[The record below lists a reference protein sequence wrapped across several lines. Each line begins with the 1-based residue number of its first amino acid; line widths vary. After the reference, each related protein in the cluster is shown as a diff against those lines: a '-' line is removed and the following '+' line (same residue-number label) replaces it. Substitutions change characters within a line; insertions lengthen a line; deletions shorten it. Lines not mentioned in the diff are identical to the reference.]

1 MEALEAPVVRLS
13 DDFLSN
19 MIDTPLQRSLSKSSG
34 KTNSKSASKNTGKS
48 SSKSKSKSNSVIDSD
63 TQYYVQ
69 AMEGV
74 SASVDTIDIKGNGKD
89 APFGVTEEGEEEK
102 EALNFVWF
110 FY

>member
-19 MIDTPLQRSLSKSSG
+19 MIDTPLQRSISKSTS
-34 KTNSKSASKNTGKS
+34 KISSKNNSKNSNKSTG
-48 SSKSKSKSNSVIDSD
+48 KSKSNSEIDSD

-74 SASVDTIDIKGNGKD
+74 TVDTVKGKD
-89 APFGVTEEGEEEK
+89 APFGVTEEGEK

>member
-19 MIDTPLQRSLSKSSG
+19 MIDTPLQRSISKSTS
-34 KTNSKSASKNTGKS
+34 KISSKNNSKNSNKSTG
-48 SSKSKSKSNSVIDSD
+48 KSKSNSVIDSD

-74 SASVDTIDIKGNGKD
+74 SASVDTMDMKGNGKD
-89 APFGVTEEGEEEK
+89 APFGVTEEGERERET
-102 EALNFVWF
+102 FP
-110 FY
+110 

>member
-19 MIDTPLQRSLSKSSG
+19 MIDTPLQRSISKSTS
-34 KTNSKSASKNTGKS
+34 KISSKNNSKNSNKSTG
-48 SSKSKSKSNSVIDSD
+48 KSKSNSVIDSD

-74 SASVDTIDIKGNGKD
+74 SASVDTMDMKGKEKD
-89 APFGVTEEGEEEK
+89 APFGVTEEGERDRETGFK
-102 EALNFVWF
+102 FVWF